1 MVYESSY
8 ETGRKPFTPDMQRG
22 KWEKPTDFIFAC
34 CGLALKLDIF
44 VISYQL
50 IFDMGLFAILPYY
63 FYMALYLV
71 PLLVIHSFMG
81 QFSSSG
87 FISAFRLSPFFRGMG
102 YVSVFLS
109 IASLIY
115 YAIFATVPLIFLL
128 HSFRPTLPW
137 SCEGFKNVWNLT
149 TMCNMNISES
159 DAISTLANET
169 DFDVLHMTETHVPSV
184 LFFKQH
190 FKSLFDGIF
199 IGVTDS
205 QFSWTIVGFSV
216 MIWGIIAFIFR
227 NYSETSK
234 FGKLLRYMI
243 LTTLALLL
251 ICLSRFIFLPGALDG
266 LTHYVKPHLD
276 STENGIIVMVVVALQ
291 AFGSGWGSVMSLS
304 SFNSFKTNI
313 MSYSWIIAFGQ
324 TLVYILFGMVSFILQ
339 HYFQA
344 MKVDSFDLYAE
355 TNWVL
360 YLSSASALATL
371 EWANLW
377 TILYY
382 SMLLIS
388 SLVVMITQIFTVL
401 TSLFDEFEFLR
412 EHKQR
417 VTYGFIGFLGFC
429 SLLLSTQHGIVFFS
443 AVSLDSI
450 LTHSVMHLLLILA
463 VLWIYGRERFQRDI
477 EFMLGQP
484 FASWKV
490 FILRFIAP
498 LFLIYSLLMGLLMAS
513 MEHMFQS
520 SLMLY
525 ISLILVIVPLIFI
538 PGYGMYITYQNTGG
552 FCNRFRRACRP
563 TDWYPQE
570 MEDRQQ
576 YEEVV
581 GNSDVT
587 HQLYEV
593 TEEVN

>member
-8 ETGRKPFTPDMQRG
+8 ETGQKPFTSDLQRG

-44 VISYQL
+44 VISYWL
-50 IFDMGLFAILPYY
+50 FFDMGLFGILPYY
-63 FYMALYLV
+63 FYMAVYMV

-87 FISAFRLSPFFRGMG
+87 FISAFRLSPFFKGMG

-109 IASLIY
+109 IASLLFY
-115 YAIFATVPLIFLL
+115 SIFSIVPLVFIL
-128 HSFRPTLPW
+128 HSLRPTMPW
-137 SCEGFKNVWNLT
+137 SCEGLGNVGNLT

-169 DFDVLHMTETHVPSV
+169 DFDVLHMTEIHIPSV

-190 FKSLFDGIF
+190 FTSLSGGFMYSHTGFEI
-199 IGVTDS
+199 
-205 QFSWTIVGFSV
+205 SWTIVGFSV
-216 MIWGIIAFIFR
+216 PIWAIILCMFR
-227 NYSETSK
+227 NFSETAK
-234 FGKLLRYMI
+234 FGKLLRYMV
-243 LTTLALLL
+243 LTSLALLL
-251 ICLSRFIFLPGALDG
+251 ICLARFLFLPGALDG
-266 LTHYVKPHLD
+266 LAHFVKPHVD
-276 STENGIIVMVVVALQ
+276 SMVEGSFIMTVVVLQ
-291 AFGSGWGSVMSLS
+291 AFGSGWGSVMALS

-344 MKVDSFDLYAE
+344 MRVDSFDLYVE

-388 SLVVMITQIFTVL
+388 SLIVMITQIFTVL

-417 VTYGFIGFLGFC
+417 VTYGLIGFLAFC
-429 SLLLSTQHGIVFFS
+429 SLWFCTNYGVLFFS
-443 AVSLDSI
+443 AVSVDAI
-450 LTHSVMHLLLILA
+450 LTYSVMHMLLLLA
-463 VLWIYGRERFQRDI
+463 VLWIYGKDRFQRDI

-498 LFLIYSLLMGLLMAS
+498 IFLIFSLLVGLFLSFT
-513 MEHMFQS
+513 EHVYRSTLVF
-520 SLMLY
+520 Y
-525 ISLILVIVPLIFI
+525 ISLFLVIIPLLFI
-538 PGYGMYITYQNTGG
+538 PGYGIYITYQNTGRL
-552 FCNRFRRACRP
+552 CNRFRRACRP
-563 TDWYPQE
+563 TDWYPQKT
-570 MEDRQQ
+570 EDRQQ
-576 YEEVV
+576 YEDVV
-581 GNSDVT
+581 GNSDMT

-593 TEEVN
+593 TEEDN

>member
-8 ETGRKPFTPDMQRG
+8 ETGRKPFTPDLQRG

-44 VISYQL
+44 VISYWFF
-50 IFDMGLFAILPYY
+50 FDTRLFFILPYF
-63 FYMALYLV
+63 FYMAIYMV

-87 FISAFRLSPFFRGMG
+87 FISAFRLSPFFKGMG

-109 IASLIY
+109 IASLLFY
-115 YAIFATVPLIFLL
+115 SIFAIVPLVFIL
-128 HSFRPTLPW
+128 HSLRPTMPW
-137 SCEGFKNVWNLT
+137 SCEGLGNVGNLT
-149 TMCNMNISES
+149 TVN
-159 DAISTLANET
+159 AISILANET
-169 DFDVLHMTETHVPSV
+169 DFDVLHMTEIHIPSV

-190 FKSLFDGIF
+190 FGSLGGGF
-199 IGVTDS
+199 ISEKDDF

-216 MIWGIIAFIFR
+216 MIWGIIACIFR
-227 NYSETSK
+227 YYSETAK

-243 LTTLALLL
+243 MTALALLMM
-251 ICLSRFIFLPGALDG
+251 CLARFLFLPGALDG

-276 STENGIIVMVVVALQ
+276 STINGSLVMMVVVLQ

-304 SFNSFKTNI
+304 SFNNFKTNI

-324 TLVYILFGMVSFILQ
+324 TLVYILFGMVNFILQ
-339 HYFQA
+339 HYFRA
-344 MKVDSFDLYAE
+344 MNVDSLDLYAE

-388 SLVVMITQIFTVL
+388 SLIVMITQIFTVL

-412 EHKQR
+412 EHKER
-417 VTYGFIGFLGFC
+417 VTYGLIGFLALC
-429 SLLLSTQHGIVFFS
+429 SLLFCTKHGIIFFS
-443 AVSLDSI
+443 AVSLDAIFTYSA
-450 LTHSVMHLLLILA
+450 MHLLLILA
-463 VLWIYGRERFQRDI
+463 VLWIYGRDRFQRDI
-477 EFMLGQP
+477 EFMLGRP

-490 FILRFIAP
+490 FTLRFIAP
-498 LFLIYSLLMGLLMAS
+498 LFLLNTLLFGLFAS
-513 MEHMFQS
+513 FMKHVYES
-520 SLMLY
+520 TLVLY
-525 ISLILVIVPLIFI
+525 ISLFLVIIPLLFI

-552 FCNRFRRACRP
+552 SCNRFRRACRP

-570 MEDRQQ
+570 MENRQQ
-576 YEEVV
+576 YEDVV
-581 GNSDVT
+581 GNSDLT